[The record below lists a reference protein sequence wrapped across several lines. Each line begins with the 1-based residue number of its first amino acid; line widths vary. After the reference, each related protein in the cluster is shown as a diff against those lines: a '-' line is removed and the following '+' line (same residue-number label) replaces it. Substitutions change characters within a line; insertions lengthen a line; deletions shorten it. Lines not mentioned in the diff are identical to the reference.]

1 MNKIGKLR
9 NGESENFNFNLKV
22 GIEQQLAME
31 VWVGKKF
38 EFEVKGLEEQHWK
51 SKVRGVKMI

>member
-22 GIEQQLAME
+22 GTEQQLAVE
-31 VWVGKKF
+31 VWEAKSLNLKLKGWKNNIGKA
-38 EFEVKGLEEQHWK
+38 
-51 SKVRGVKMI
+51 R